1 MSFLMPLVGSIVSRL
16 IGDVISTYL
25 LKPQDTEKRF
35 SFIITHFILDPLYE
49 ALNHIKSM
57 NDSKRKEQFRHLII
71 TWIRNYEGYLEL
83 IPRISTLIASSPLK
97 PSYVKEHDLELIPQ
111 AVSMPNPV
119 LSRYLN
125 SVRNT
130 FEEIVKAVEDDDIDK
145 ALEITKEMI
154 EKRYQ
159 NSDLQISSP
168 LRRLIASEGT
178 KLIHVAN
185 ELSLSLN
192 DPNDMRTL
200 MNLYSTFI
208 YIVNRVSS
216 AIAIPEILQI
226 IIDMGLAFAKIMP
239 EQITESSKLQNVD
252 ELKRRLSMYL
262 RDYLSSIPSKVLEHV
277 KEYESV
283 LPQLARFV
291 EAYFEAHEIIASVFV
306 ESTGVYPVIPPR

>member
-1 MSFLMPLVGSIVSRL
+1 MC
-16 IGDVISTYL
+16 
-25 LKPQDTEKRF
+25 
-35 SFIITHFILDPLYE
+35 
-49 ALNHIKSM
+49 
-57 NDSKRKEQFRHLII
+57 
-71 TWIRNYEGYLEL
+71 IRD
-83 IPRISTLIASSPLK
+83 R
-97 PSYVKEHDLELIPQ
+97 
-111 AVSMPNPV
+111 PNPV

-168 LRRLIASEGT
+168 LRRLIASEGI

-252 ELKRRLSMYL
+252 ELK
-262 RDYLSSIPSKVLEHV
+262 
-277 KEYESV
+277 KE
-283 LPQLARFV
+283 
-291 EAYFEAHEIIASVFV
+291 
-306 ESTGVYPVIPPR
+306 T